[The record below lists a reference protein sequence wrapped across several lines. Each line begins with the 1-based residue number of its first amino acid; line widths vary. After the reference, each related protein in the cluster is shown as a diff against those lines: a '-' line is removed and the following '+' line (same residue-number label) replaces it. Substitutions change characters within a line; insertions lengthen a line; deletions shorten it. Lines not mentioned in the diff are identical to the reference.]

1 MKNINKHAISL
12 GLFLAVIWLLLSGH
26 YTLLLISFGV
36 LSVALVVLLA
46 LRMDVVDH
54 EGHPLH
60 LNSQAL
66 VIYWCWLLKE
76 IFVSNIYVCRLILSP
91 AMPISPTVIALRSS
105 QSSDLARVIFANSI
119 TLTPGTVTID
129 VDGDITEVH
138 AITEEVATSLLQGSM
153 DARVTALE
161 SRSEE

>member
-1 MKNINKHAISL
+1 MQNKNKHAISL
-12 GLFLAVIWLLLSGH
+12 GFFLAILWLLLSGH
-26 YTLLLISFGV
+26 YTLLLISFGL
-36 LSVALVVLLA
+36 LSVMLVVLLA

-60 LNSQAL
+60 LNPKAL

-76 IFVSNIYVCRLILSP
+76 IFVSNIYVCRLILNP

-138 AITEEVATSLLQGSM
+138 AITEETATSLLQGSM
-153 DARVTALE
+153 DRKVTALE

>member
-1 MKNINKHAISL
+1 MNNKNKHAIGL
-12 GLFLAVIWLLLSGH
+12 GLSLIILWLLLSGH
-26 YTLLLISFGV
+26 YTLLMTLFGL
-36 LSVALVVLLA
+36 LSMSLVVFLA

-60 LNSQAL
+60 MNPKAL
-66 VIYWCWLLKE
+66 FIYWCWLLKE
-76 IFVSNIYVCRLILSP
+76 IFISNIYVCRLILNP

-129 VDGDITEVH
+129 IDGDITEVH
-138 AITEEVATSLLQGSM
+138 AITEEIATSLLQGSM
-153 DARVTALE
+153 DRKVTALE
-161 SRSEE
+161 SRSDE

>member
-1 MKNINKHAISL
+1 MNNKNKHVISL
-12 GLFLAVIWLLLSGH
+12 SLFLVVLWLMLSGH
-26 YTLLLISFGV
+26 YTLLLLSFGL
-36 LSVALVVLLA
+36 LSVLLVVFIA

-60 LNSQAL
+60 LNPKEL
-66 VIYWCWLLKE
+66 IIYWCWLMKE
-76 IFVSNIYVCRLILSP
+76 IFVSNIYVCRLILNP

-138 AITEEVATSLLQGSM
+138 AITEEAGRSLLQGSM
-153 DARVTALE
+153 DGKVTALE
-161 SRSEE
+161 SKSEG

>member
-1 MKNINKHAISL
+1 MNNINKHAISL

-26 YTLLLISFGV
+26 YTLLLISFGL

-60 LNSQAL
+60 LNSKAL

-138 AITEEVATSLLQGSM
+138 AITEDAAKSLLQGSM
-153 DARVTALE
+153 DDKVTALE
-161 SRSEE
+161 SRSEA

>member
-1 MKNINKHAISL
+1 MNNINKHAISL

-26 YTLLLISFGV
+26 YTLLLIFFGL

-46 LRMDVVDH
+46 LRMDVVDR

-60 LNSQAL
+60 LNSKAL
-66 VIYWCWLLKE
+66 VVYWCWLLKE
-76 IFVSNIYVCRLILSP
+76 IFVSNIYVCRLILNP

-138 AITEEVATSLLQGSM
+138 AITEEAAKSLLQGSM
-153 DARVTALE
+153 DSKVTALE

>member
-1 MKNINKHAISL
+1 MNSKNKHAISL
-12 GLFLAVIWLLLSGH
+12 GLFLVILWLLLSGH
-26 YTLLLISFGV
+26 YTSLLISCGLV
-36 LSVALVVLLA
+36 SVTLVVFLA

-54 EGHPLH
+54 EGQPLH
-60 LNSQAL
+60 LDPKAL
-66 VIYWCWLLKE
+66 LIYWCWLLKE
-76 IFVSNIYVCRLILSP
+76 IFVSNIYVCRLIVNP

-138 AITEEVATSLLQGSM
+138 TITEEAATSLLQGSM
-153 DARVTALE
+153 DTRVTALE
-161 SRSEE
+161 NRSGN

>member
-1 MKNINKHAISL
+1 MNNINKHAISL
-12 GLFLAVIWLLLSGH
+12 GMTLVVLWVLLSGH
-26 YTLLLISFGV
+26 YTILMLSFGL
-36 LSVALVVLLA
+36 LSVMLVVLLA
-46 LRMDVVDH
+46 LRMDVADH

-60 LNSQAL
+60 LDLKAL
-66 VIYWCWLLKE
+66 VIYWCWLMKE
-76 IFVSNIYVCRLILSP
+76 IFIANIYVCRLILNP
-91 AMPISPTVIALRSS
+91 AMPISPTVIAIRSS

-138 AITEEVATSLLQGSM
+138 AITEEAATSLLQGSM

>member
-1 MKNINKHAISL
+1 MNNINKHAISL

-26 YTLLLISFGV
+26 YTLLLISFGL

-46 LRMDVVDH
+46 LRMDVVDR

-60 LNSQAL
+60 LNSKAL
-66 VIYWCWLLKE
+66 VVYWCWLLKE
-76 IFVSNIYVCRLILSP
+76 IFVSNIYVCRLILNP

-138 AITEEVATSLLQGSM
+138 AITEEAAKSLLQGSM
-153 DARVTALE
+153 DSKVTALE

>member
-1 MKNINKHAISL
+1 MQNKNRHAISL
-12 GLFLAVIWLLLSGH
+12 GFLLTILWLLLSGH
-26 YTLLLISFGV
+26 YALLLISFGL
-36 LSVALVVLLA
+36 LSVILVVLLA

-60 LNSQAL
+60 LNPKAL

-76 IFVSNIYVCRLILSP
+76 IFVSNIYVCRLILNP

-129 VDGDITEVH
+129 IDGDITEVH
-138 AITEEVATSLLQGSM
+138 AITEETATSLLQGSM
-153 DARVTALE
+153 DRKVTALE
-161 SRSEE
+161 SRSGE

>member
-1 MKNINKHAISL
+1 MNNINKHAISL

-26 YTLLLISFGV
+26 YTLLLISFGL

-60 LNSQAL
+60 LNSKAL

-138 AITEEVATSLLQGSM
+138 AITEDAAKSLLQGSM
-153 DARVTALE
+153 DGKVTALE
-161 SRSEE
+161 SRSEA

>member
-1 MKNINKHAISL
+1 MVDI
-12 GLFLAVIWLLLSGH
+12 
-26 YTLLLISFGV
+26 TLLAFLVILAIAIIYLRSLFAAVMLTGIFSLVAACLYIS
-36 LSVALVVLLA
+36 
-46 LRMDVVDH
+46 MDAVDH

-60 LNSQAL
+60 LNPGAL

-76 IFVSNIYVCRLILSP
+76 IFISNIYVCRLILDP

-138 AITEEVATSLLQGSM
+138 AITEEAATSLLQGSM
-153 DARVTALE
+153 DNKVTALE

>member
-1 MKNINKHAISL
+1 MNNINKHAISL

-26 YTLLLISFGV
+26 YTLLLISFGL

-46 LRMDVVDH
+46 LRMDVVDR

-60 LNSQAL
+60 LNSKAL
-66 VIYWCWLLKE
+66 VVYWCWLLKE
-76 IFVSNIYVCRLILSP
+76 IFVSNIYVCRLILNP

-138 AITEEVATSLLQGSM
+138 AITEETATSLLQGSM
-153 DARVTALE
+153 DRKVTALE